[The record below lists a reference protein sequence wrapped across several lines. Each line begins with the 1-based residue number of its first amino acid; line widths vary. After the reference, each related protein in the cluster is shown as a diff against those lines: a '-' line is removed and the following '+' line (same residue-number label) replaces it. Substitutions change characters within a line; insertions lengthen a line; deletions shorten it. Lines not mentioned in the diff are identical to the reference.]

1 MNKYVILGT
10 ASQNTRVQLTSK
22 TAVSAFIEMSDII
35 QTLKNSIFLEC
46 MAMEVSMSINAI
58 FAESKYYSKYVLMYF
73 MKLNKNKDHHLLTS
87 HVRVYLFPITI
98 NRL

>member
-22 TAVSAFIEMSDII
+22 TVSAFIEMSDII

-73 MKLNKNKDHHLLTS
+73 MKLNKNKDHLQ
-87 HVRVYLFPITI
+87 VMYVYISSQSL
-98 NRL
+98 

>member
-22 TAVSAFIEMSDII
+22 IVSAFIEMSDII

-73 MKLNKNKDHHLLTS
+73 IKLNKNKNHHLLTS